1 MLQSFLHMP
10 DKLFIAV
17 VIYFFFPLNFH
28 SAKLKRDVQASDFI
42 HSAKWIY
49 SFTCSFLFLHFLSVE
64 LFLEKGAHC
73 ILGIWCSYLQKQ
85 AKRSMAPGQKP
96 MQGISTS
103 HYTGDYKGFTW
114 QASSEKAA
122 LSTPDLV
129 HSQCITV
136 FKRSCS
142 QGLRPF
148 WLVMLFCTFAFIAQ
162 VPSINIELCLI
173 AFFLVLTPP
182 P

>member
-1 MLQSFLHMP
+1 M
-10 DKLFIAV
+10 KLLINIAV
-17 VIYFFFPLNFH
+17 KHHHTMTLKLRKKSATIFPSHARQTIYSCGYLLFFFPLNFH
-28 SAKLKRDVQASDFI
+28 STKLKRDVQASDFI

-64 LFLEKGAHC
+64 LFLEKGPHC

-85 AKRSMAPGQKP
+85 AKRSVAPGRKP
-96 MQGISTS
+96 MQDISSS

-114 QASSEKAA
+114 QASLEKAA

-129 HSQCITV
+129 HSQWITV

-148 WLVMLFCTFAFIAQ
+148 AHLH
-162 VPSINIELCLI
+162 S
-173 AFFLVLTPP
+173 
-182 P
+182 